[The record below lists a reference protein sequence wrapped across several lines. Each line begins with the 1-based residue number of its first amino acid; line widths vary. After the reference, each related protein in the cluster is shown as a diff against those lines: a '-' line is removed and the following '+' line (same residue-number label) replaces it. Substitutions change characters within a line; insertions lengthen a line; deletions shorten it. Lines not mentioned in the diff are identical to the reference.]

1 MACALGFE
9 SNKEKLHKW
18 YNLTSIQFLTLNHVK
33 SNQTCYDWDLVMLN
47 SEHPL
52 IFLNIKKE
60 CIYMYNIK

>member
-33 SNQTCYDWDLVMLN
+33 SN
-47 SEHPL
+47 
-52 IFLNIKKE
+52 
-60 CIYMYNIK
+60 